1 MSDAIPGEVAKGII
15 NESARLAAMLAE
27 VEEFDDLDAAYAEV
41 ARKPYGF
48 VWAGQKWV
56 LPHIGELDYRVQAEI
71 ESVSELT
78 LPQIN
83 DLFKRLFGPAQADRW
98 DAAPQPGSM
107 LSIFFE
113 RWIKHGGRKPGE
125 SMASKRSSKST
136 GAKSRPTSAV
146 STTSASRSRSSAKP
160 AKRAPRNAA
169 KPTAAELAAQVDAEW
184 LERHQE
190 LAGSPPGKSS
200 T

>member
-1 MSDAIPGEVAKGII
+1 MTASDEQ
-15 NESARLAAMLAE
+15 ARLDAMLAE

-48 VWAGQKWV
+48 IWAGEKFV
-56 LPHIGELDYRVQAEI
+56 LPHIGELDFRVQAEI
-71 ESVSELT
+71 EGVSELT

-83 DLFKRLFGPAQADRW
+83 DLFRRLFGPAQAERW
-98 DAAPQPGSM
+98 DAAPQPGPM

-125 SMASKRSSKST
+125 SAASKRSSKST
-136 GAKSRPTSAV
+136 GAKSRPTSAA
-146 STTSASRSRSSAKP
+146 STTSASPKRSTAKP
-160 AKRAPRNAA
+160 AKRAPRKAA
-169 KPTAAELAAQVDAEW
+169 KPTAAQLAAQVDAEW
-184 LERHQE
+184 LERHQA
-190 LAGSPPGKSS
+190 LAGSPPGNSS